1 MLITKQD
8 YQDTLKAWKPTNYV
22 LFKQFYDDF
31 ITKEALPHDYKEVDR
46 YLWTSLKVQDLNRK
60 KKLQPSAVSK
70 QVLSNAINK
79 NCNPLKRNN
88 MKTKFFTLCVAL
100 ALAIT
105 AHAYDFMS
113 GDLCYNI
120 TSGTTVEVTY
130 KTRVSSTGNEAYTL
144 LSIAD
149 IPTTVSYE
157 GETYRVNSIGNDAFR
172 NCSGL
177 TSVTIPGSVTS
188 IGNGAFSACSG
199 LTSLTIPGSVTSINY
214 GAFSGCS
221 GLTSLTILEGVNSI
235 GDYAFSGCSGLTSVT
250 IPEGVTEISTA
261 AFYGCTYLQDLTL
274 PSSIQQL
281 GDNCFALCGKL
292 GCITIKATTPPA
304 IAAKTFADVNRTIPL
319 YVPVGT
325 LDAYQSDIYWGEF
338 LNITITEA
346 PTAIKPVTII
356 EGVYAQNGA
365 VVVENETNLPV
376 AIYDVV
382 GRLVVSGTSSAQHFA
397 VPHAGLYMVKVG
409 EQIMKLLVP

>member
-1 MLITKQD
+1 
-8 YQDTLKAWKPTNYV
+8 
-22 LFKQFYDDF
+22 
-31 ITKEALPHDYKEVDR
+31 
-46 YLWTSLKVQDLNRK
+46 
-60 KKLQPSAVSK
+60 
-70 QVLSNAINK
+70 
-79 NCNPLKRNN
+79 

-177 TSVTIPGSVTS
+177 TSVTIP
-188 IGNGAFSACSG
+188 
-199 LTSLTIPGSVTSINY
+199 
-214 GAFSGCS
+214 
-221 GLTSLTILEGVNSI
+221 EGVTSI